1 MKTVKILIA
10 TNNKNKAREFSEIF
24 GKENFNNIETLM
36 LSDIGFFDEIVEDA
50 DTFEGNSLI
59 KARAGA
65 SVGYTCI
72 GDDSGLMVD
81 ALDGEPGIYSARY
94 AGCGHDDSANN
105 RKLLARM
112 KDVPIDKRTAKF
124 VCCISCAFPNGD
136 SFTVRGE
143 CNGRILFKEQGK
155 GGFGYDPL
163 FYVDKYAK
171 TFAELSSDEK
181 NSVSHRGRAAELFIK
196 KFIEYIKENNIC

>member
-94 AGCGHDDSANN
+94 AG
-105 RKLLARM
+105 
-112 KDVPIDKRTAKF
+112 
-124 VCCISCAFPNGD
+124 
-136 SFTVRGE
+136 
-143 CNGRILFKEQGK
+143 
-155 GGFGYDPL
+155 
-163 FYVDKYAK
+163 
-171 TFAELSSDEK
+171 
-181 NSVSHRGRAAELFIK
+181 
-196 KFIEYIKENNIC
+196 